1 MEYAVVDKSKK
12 KKKKGDKQ
20 QNVSSLRTI
29 RVCLPYALYAEGIQL
44 QYSCALVYV
53 HTYVL
58 YDVQSHIIPSDFL
71 SNFSHA

>member
-29 RVCLPYALYAEGIQL
+29 RVCLPYALYAEEIQL
-44 QYSCALVYV
+44 QYSCALVY
-53 HTYVL
+53 
-58 YDVQSHIIPSDFL
+58 ICMFC
-71 SNFSHA
+71 